1 MVLLEVALHGHG
13 LAVLAHQVV
22 PQEVVLE
29 GDHLAAE
36 RAGAQ
41 REVLSHGLEEGV
53 VPVCIGGG
61 RDDAVLTNLLFS
73 AKVKREGTKL
83 SSCTLQAE
91 GGKGHHS
98 LFTTSAVLLFSMVL
112 DIPDAVPGNGA
123 PGALDRQASGLAQEL
138 LSLVD
143 AAAAC
148 ACMLGLKEDL
158 PQLWV
163 IFV

>member
-1 MVLLEVALHGHG
+1 M
-13 LAVLAHQVV
+13 
-22 PQEVVLE
+22 
-29 GDHLAAE
+29 
-36 RAGAQ
+36 
-41 REVLSHGLEEGV
+41 
-53 VPVCIGGG
+53 
-61 RDDAVLTNLLFS
+61 TNLLFS

-98 LFTTSAVLLFSMVL
+98 LFITSAVLLFSMVL

-123 PGALDRQASGLAQEL
+123 PGALDRQARGLAQEL

-148 ACMLGLKEDL
+148 ACMVGLKEDL